1 MMCAHLCVYFKCC
14 KISGILKS
22 WLQASYYMSHQS
34 QSISLLEEADKQ
46 IREKA
51 SNEQL
56 KRLKEARNSYREE
69 VINCVRQCAW

>member
-14 KISGILKS
+14 KISEILKY
-22 WLQASYYMSHQS
+22 WLQASYYMSHQL

-56 KRLKEARNSYREE
+56 KRLKEARNGYREE
-69 VINCVRQCAW
+69 VIDCVRQCAW